1 MLQKVMKSSVIC
13 LLLGSVLSII
23 IGIVFN
29 LNSKTMILSAASL
42 SLVISKIYVLFILFK
57 IGKTFDTWNDQFL
70 GTPIGIGELYIH

>member
-1 MLQKVMKSSVIC
+1 MKSSVIC

-57 IGKTFDTWNDQFL
+57 IGKTFDT
-70 GTPIGIGELYIH
+70 

>member
-29 LNSKTMILSAASL
+29 LNSKTMILSVASL

-57 IGKTFDTWNDQFL
+57 IGKTFDT
-70 GTPIGIGELYIH
+70 

>member
-57 IGKTFDTWNDQFL
+57 IGKTFDT
-70 GTPIGIGELYIH
+70 